1 MPGHITRP
9 AFVIIGS
16 GPAGLAAALSLL
28 DAGYLAQKDFVVLEK
43 RERFQRRPQENALLS
58 CASAKLRHW
67 NVIQKLECR
76 KQLSPRGGRLYV
88 RFEDHKT
95 STWVGAKYTEI
106 VGEYLGDLST
116 LSVNNVL
123 DDFSTARNM
132 NLTTIGDTER
142 ALLDAATERGVEIIR
157 GAILKLTWLREP
169 QRYHISYSNKEGG
182 PIDLGIPDLVIV
194 CEGASRKLLNKV
206 IGPQHSIRELPE
218 HPPHSYFVCCNV
230 YFVSSQKRRQT
241 MPTGIYIRQ
250 YGEQGF
256 VFAPV
261 ADAPIRNHET
271 NQAVWV
277 KIPRELVAKAGIWD
291 GAPADVTLAWKDG
304 PRCAVIE
311 RFASQHINEFLNV
324 MFGPET
330 LKDVRLGEIT
340 EPIQIRDS
348 LLSQAHA
355 GRNLVFF
362 GDAFSTGTFQSGA
375 GMNILLTVDCNSL
388 KSLIST
394 ISEYPE
400 TALTEYTKNMTA
412 THMTWHARNS
422 EMYYTAGVPLFV
434 PFVSRTNA
442 THIFKDSLEMV
453 EKLVAPAMKVMM
465 DPSLAVENIGKS
477 KM

>member
-271 NQAVWV
+271 NQARG
-277 KIPRELVAKAGIWD
+277 KTD
-291 GAPADVTLAWKDG
+291 
-304 PRCAVIE
+304 
-311 RFASQHINEFLNV
+311 
-324 MFGPET
+324 PET